1 MRNILGYKKIIGII
15 LVAILILTS
24 NVYAANDSFKTTLS
38 VNNSQVKQGE
48 NITVTIG
55 LKDIAIESGEKG
67 IGAYTANI
75 DFDNSVLEYVSS
87 KGTDNWEA
95 PFYEDSKIVGETK
108 NAEVVKTSQSIG
120 TITFK
125 VKDDAKLG
133 ETTIKLTN
141 FSGSTTATDVE
152 GRESLVK
159 FTVTD
164 KNTSNGS
171 GNGSGST
178 NGNGTGIGSGTQNG
192 ETNNNGN
199 KINIGNSSKENV
211 KNGVLPQTGDA
222 NIEIPIL
229 MVICALVGVV
239 LLIKIKLINKKIEK
253 SI

>member
-1 MRNILGYKKIIGII
+1 MRL
-15 LVAILILTS
+15 
-24 NVYAANDSFKTTLS
+24 
-38 VNNSQVKQGE
+38 
-48 NITVTIG
+48 
-55 LKDIAIESGEKG
+55 
-67 IGAYTANI
+67 
-75 DFDNSVLEYVSS
+75 
-87 KGTDNWEA
+87 
-95 PFYEDSKIVGETK
+95 
-108 NAEVVKTSQSIG
+108 
-120 TITFK
+120 
-125 VKDDAKLG
+125 
-133 ETTIKLTN
+133 KLTN
-141 FSGSTTATDVE
+141 FSGSTATIDVE
-152 GRESLVK
+152 GSDSLVK

-178 NGNGTGIGSGTQNG
+178 NGTGTGIGSGTQNG